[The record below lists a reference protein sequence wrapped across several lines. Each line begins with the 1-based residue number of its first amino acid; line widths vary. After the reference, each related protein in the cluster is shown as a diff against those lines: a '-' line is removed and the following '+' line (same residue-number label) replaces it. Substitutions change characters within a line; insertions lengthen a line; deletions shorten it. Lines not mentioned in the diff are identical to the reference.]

1 MGNPQFPGVYVEEIP
16 HSGVP
21 TVMPAATCRP
31 LFISY
36 SAKAT
41 DLTGRDL
48 SKSERMS
55 IASLAEFEQCFGQG
69 PREIMRLMLDMHGQ
83 IVTREGYSPFYLHAC
98 VQQYFAN
105 GGDLCEILSLG
116 SFPDAPDEAAFSNA
130 IGQLPAS
137 PSFTMVAMPDA
148 VSLPALPQ
156 LQQQLLA
163 YCQQQS
169 HCLAILDIPYCNHTT
184 LTTTVDDFRQQIG
197 DRYLRYG
204 AAFLPWLEVINPGTQ
219 SMAHLEIKYTPGVAN
234 AWSQYHKATKLQSSL
249 LRKRL
254 QESPGNI
261 HRMIP
266 PSGTIMGLFQA
277 NARNR
282 GLWKI
287 PSPAEIQGI
296 RSLSVSINEQ
306 QQETLNIDPQTGKS
320 INAIR
325 RFSGRG
331 IRLWGGRTLAGND
344 SESRYIS
351 VTLTTGFIKA
361 SLEQCL
367 SAHRFT
373 SNDTKVWAAIRQS
386 FETFLHTL
394 WREGALQ
401 GSKPEH
407 AFFVRIGL
415 GQTMTAADV
424 AAGRMS
430 IDVGFALVRPAEFII
445 LKLQHQLAT
454 AQATP
459 LQAQDNVVFR
469 VGKKKVRA
477 QTSPINVAI
486 NPILSTSTSKPR
498 PLESS

>member
-1 MGNPQFPGVYVEEIP
+1 MGNQQFPGVYVEEIP
-16 HSGVP
+16 R
-21 TVMPAATCRP
+21 MPSITPAVTCRP
-31 LFISY
+31 LFIGY
-36 SAKAT
+36 TAKAT
-41 DLTGRDL
+41 DSNGRGL
-48 SKSERMS
+48 SSGER
-55 IASLAEFEQCFGQG
+55 ILITSLAEFERSFGQG
-69 PREIMRLMLDMHGQ
+69 GRQILRVMLDVHGQ
-83 IVTREGYSPFYLHAC
+83 IVTRESYSPFYLHAC
-98 VQQYFAN
+98 MQQYFAN
-105 GGDLCEILSLG
+105 GGGLCEILSLG
-116 SFPDAPDEAAFSNA
+116 AFPDTPDEAAFSNA

-163 YCQQQS
+163 YCQQQTN
-169 HCLAILDIPYCNHTT
+169 CLAILDIPYCNHTT

-197 DRYLRYG
+197 GRYLRYG
-204 AAFLPWLEVINPGTQ
+204 AAFLPWLEVIHPGMQ

-282 GLWKI
+282 GIWNT
-287 PSPAEIQGI
+287 PTSADIQGI
-296 RSLSVSINEQ
+296 RSLSASINDQ
-306 QQETLNIDPQTGKS
+306 QQETLNIDPNTGKS
-320 INAIR
+320 INTIR
-325 RFSGRG
+325 RFTGVG

-361 SLEQCL
+361 SLEQYL
-367 SAHRFT
+367 SAQGFV
-373 SNDTKVWAAIRQS
+373 SNDTNVWAAIRQS
-386 FETFLHTL
+386 VESFLHTL
-394 WREGALQ
+394 WLNGALQ
-401 GSKPEH
+401 GDKPEQ
-407 AFFVRIGL
+407 AFFVRLGL
-415 GQTMTAADV
+415 DQTMTAADI
-424 AAGRMS
+424 AAGR
-430 IDVGFALVRPAEFII
+430 IIIEVGVALVRPAEFTI

-454 AQATP
+454 DQPLPFQA
-459 LQAQDNVVFR
+459 ADNAVFQVR
-469 VGKKKVRA
+469 KKKVRA

-486 NPILSTSTSKPR
+486 NPILPTTASKPR
-498 PLESS
+498 SLESS

>member
-1 MGNPQFPGVYVEEIP
+1 MGNQQFPGVYVEEIP
-16 HSGVP
+16 RMPGV
-21 TVMPAATCRP
+21 TPAVTCLP
-31 LFISY
+31 LFIGY
-36 SAKAT
+36 TAKAT
-41 DLTGRDL
+41 DLSRRGL
-48 SKSERMS
+48 SSGERMP
-55 IASLAEFEQCFGQG
+55 IASLAEFERCFGQG
-69 PREIMRLMLDMHGQ
+69 PRETLRLMLDVHGQ

-105 GGDLCEILSLG
+105 GGSLCEILSLG
-116 SFPDAPDEAAFSNA
+116 AFPDTPDEAAFSNA
-130 IGQLPAS
+130 IGQLPVS

-163 YCQQQS
+163 YCQQQTN
-169 HCLAILDIPYCNHTT
+169 CLAILDIPYCNHTT
-184 LTTTVDDFRQQIG
+184 LTTTVDDFRKQIG

-204 AAFLPWLEVINPGTQ
+204 AAFLPWLEVINPGMQ

-277 NARNR
+277 NARNI
-282 GLWKI
+282 GIWKT
-287 PSPAEIQGI
+287 PTSAEIQGI
-296 RSLSVSINEQ
+296 RSLSVSINDQ
-306 QQETLNIDPQTGKS
+306 QQETLNVDPQTGKS

-361 SLEQCL
+361 SLEQYL
-367 SAHRFT
+367 SAHHFA
-373 SNDTKVWAAIRQS
+373 SNDTNVWAAIRQS
-386 FETFLHTL
+386 VETFLQTL
-394 WREGALQ
+394 WRNGALQ
-401 GSKPEH
+401 GNKPEQ
-407 AFFVRIGL
+407 AFFVRLGL
-415 GQTMTAADV
+415 DQTMTAADV
-424 AAGRMS
+424 AAGLIL
-430 IDVGFALVRPAEFII
+430 IDVGFALVRPAEFTI

-454 AQATP
+454 NQP
-459 LQAQDNVVFR
+459 LPVQTADNVVFQVR
-469 VGKKKVRA
+469 KKKVRA

-486 NPILSTSTSKPR
+486 NPILPTTASKPR
-498 PLESS
+498 SLESS